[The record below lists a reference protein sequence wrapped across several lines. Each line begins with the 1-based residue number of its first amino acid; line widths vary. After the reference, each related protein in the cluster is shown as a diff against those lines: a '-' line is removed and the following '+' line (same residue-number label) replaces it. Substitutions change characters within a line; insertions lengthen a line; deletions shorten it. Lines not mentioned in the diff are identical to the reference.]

1 MISVILIS
9 FQPFLSLLLLL
20 CTFGISLF
28 VKVKY
33 QGEISGSH
41 GGENE
46 DDSLLGYIAV
56 YFSQTTRRYVPEGY
70 HIRKISN

>member
-1 MISVILIS
+1 MYFRYL
-9 FQPFLSLLLLL
+9 
-20 CTFGISLF
+20 LF

-33 QGEISGSH
+33 QSEISGSH
-41 GGENE
+41 GGQNE

-56 YFSQTTRRYVPEGY
+56 YFSETTRRYVPEGY